1 MGTTTHPN
9 SAWCLQPAW
18 ASTACPALH
27 TCLGAGR
34 GSLQVLKSPSTH
46 PFQPA
51 HATSLSREH
60 STAAPGE
67 RPMSLG
73 PTHLLQRP
81 CPPRLARC
89 LLCTSW
95 HSELT
100 LGTALQ
106 VSDGEL
112 KDTHNGTREQEPGK
126 MEQQLGA
133 SSALSLFLTGTVA
146 TITMTNT
153 DSGTQ
158 VRAMGFGP
166 PFHSL
171 EPSELFIHR

>member
-1 MGTTTHPN
+1 MGKTTHPN
-9 SAWCLQPAW
+9 SAWCLQPVW
-18 ASTACPALH
+18 ASTACTALH

-34 GSLQVLKSPSTH
+34 GSLQVLKSPSSHLFQHTH
-46 PFQPA
+46 A
-51 HATSLSREH
+51 ASLSREH

-67 RPMSLG
+67 RPMSPG
-73 PTHLLQRP
+73 PTHLPQRP
-81 CPPRLARC
+81 CPPRLARYP
-89 LLCTSW
+89 LCTSW

-112 KDTHNGTREQEPGK
+112 KVTHNGTRQQVPGK

-133 SSALSLFLTGTVA
+133 SSALSPLLTGTVA

-153 DSGTQ
+153 ASGTQ
-158 VRAMGFGP
+158 V
-166 PFHSL
+166 
-171 EPSELFIHR
+171 